1 MASEEA
7 AFMTWFQA
15 YAFFGGPL
23 IVLLIGIGMAYWAVR
38 DSRYDERDQHL
49 PGE

>member
-1 MASEEA
+1 
-7 AFMTWFQA
+7 MTWFQV

-23 IVLLIGIGMAYWAVR
+23 IVLLIGFGVAYLAAR
-38 DSRYDERDQHL
+38 DARIDDRGHRI